1 MPTIQWDAQVL
12 AGSALLYWFQQGHR
26 GRQGM
31 QCLSPAQFPTW
42 KLQNAS
48 TDRYPVI
55 CWILDLPFP
64 WSFPTL
70 LPHITYK
77 KFRSQPLLQFSSVPG
92 VIFNACQ
99 GVIEARMSL
108 LPSNSAWRISIT
120 NSTQSSSLAVIQ
132 VIHLVQRVR
141 QRLKK
146 NAVIIV
152 LLKHNGLILFLCGT
166 KSASVI
172 HTYCVGN
179 MIPLKPGAEIWSI
192 RLFKKSNKNL
202 VLFKD

>member
-48 TDRYPVI
+48 TNRYPVI

-146 NAVIIV
+146 KCCNYCAIKAQWFNFISLWHKICICNSH
-152 LLKHNGLILFLCGT
+152 LLCREYDSTKTRGWDLIY
-166 KSASVI
+166 KV
-172 HTYCVGN
+172 VQ
-179 MIPLKPGAEIWSI
+179 K
-192 RLFKKSNKNL
+192 
-202 VLFKD
+202 V